1 MSSEGGDD
9 RTPPVHR
16 RRPRYRGSHPRRF
29 EDKYK
34 ELNPAL
40 YPEESAKVMA
50 SGKTPA
56 GQHVPILVAEVLD
69 CLRPQ
74 PGERVV
80 DCTLG
85 YGGHAQA
92 LWRAVQPGGHVLG
105 LDADPL
111 EITRTEGR
119 LRAASVGAD
128 SFTARRCNFAGL
140 AKALAEQG
148 WHDGVDII
156 FADLGL
162 SSMQI
167 DNPARGFSFKRE
179 GPLDMRMNPQRGQSA
194 AQLLASLTSEKLAR
208 ILAENADEPRAA
220 LLADRLT
227 RAVRAAPI
235 TETRVLAATIRSALP
250 ASAGSDDIDATV
262 RRVFQALRIEV
273 NDEFTVLETLLRSLP
288 DALKPGGRVAFLTFH
303 SGEDRRVKKAF
314 QEGARSGVYA
324 EVAREVVRAS
334 AQEQRAN
341 PRSSSAKLRRAVKA
355 A

>member
-1 MSSEGGDD
+1 MSSESSDD
-9 RTPPVHR
+9 TPPAHK
-16 RRPRYRGSHPRRF
+16 RRPRYRGTHPRRF

-34 ELNPAL
+34 ELNPGL
-40 YPEESAKVMA
+40 YPEESAKVVA
-50 SGKTPA
+50 AGKTPA
-56 GQHVPILVAEVLD
+56 GQHLPIMVAEVLD
-69 CLRPQ
+69 CLKPQ

-92 LWRAVQPGGHVLG
+92 LWRTVQPGGQVLG

-111 EITRTEGR
+111 EITRTESR
-119 LRAASVGAD
+119 LRAAGIGAEG
-128 SFTARRCNFAGL
+128 FTVRRCNFAGL

-167 DNPARGFSFKRE
+167 DNPTRGFSFKRE

-194 AQLLASLTSEKLAR
+194 AQLLVSVTSEKLER
-208 ILAENADEPRAA
+208 ILTENADEPRAA

-227 RAVRAAPI
+227 RAAREAPI
-235 TETRVLAATIRSALP
+235 TDTRVLAATISRVLP
-250 ASAGSDDIDATV
+250 ASIRSDEIDATV

-273 NDEFTVLETLLRSLP
+273 NDEFKVLETLLRSLP
-288 DALKPGGRVAFLTFH
+288 DALKPRGRAAFLTFH
-303 SGEDRRVKKAF
+303 SGEDRRVKRAF
-314 QEGARSGVYA
+314 QEGERSGVYA
-324 EVAREVVRAS
+324 NVSREVVRAS

-341 PRSSSAKLRRAVKA
+341 PRSSSAKLRWAVKA